1 MKKITTI
8 LVFLVFISCQA
19 QYTPELKDLSQN
31 YEVNYILANIWQEA
45 TYKELY
51 NGSLY
56 VKTFIMGD
64 SKATPEGLFEGYDAI
79 ISSLL
84 ISVVPDGDYYTSSKL
99 YKIERL
105 IRPKILEIKE
115 AAYPNFSIKIEHG
128 FYDKRKIE
136 VFAFEG
142 VH

>member
-8 LVFLVFISCQA
+8 LLFLAFLSCKA
-19 QYTPELKDLSQN
+19 QYAPKLIDLSQN

-45 TYKELY
+45 THKELY
-51 NGSLY
+51 NGGLY
-56 VKTFIMGD
+56 VKTFVMGD

-105 IRPKILEIKE
+105 IRPKVLEIKE
-115 AAYPNFSIKIEHG
+115 TTYPKFSIKIEHG
-128 FYDKRKIE
+128 SAKKRKIE
-136 VFAFEG
+136 LFEFEG